1 MSVDTILGLLI
12 QFLAL
17 IILFAKLGRT
27 WFRHLGAIFIA
38 MAILYH
44 GVGEILISLFSGEN
58 PYRPLF
64 DTSYVGP
71 FVLMVSAAI
80 LLFTI
85 AYVSALGQRTK
96 APIPSDTPDA
106 AITKRVFN
114 YKLMALITL
123 PLLLLTLS
131 GQGYG
136 SNGGIQGGGVATTL
150 GLSQQFF
157 ILGLVFAGFGFVMRF
172 GSRWILPVVILQ
184 SAFLAFTGQRLVI
197 IFGVLMLIF
206 ALTKF
211 GIKPKRRDVVIGL
224 TVLLLFA
231 WAITAARGAEGRFNT
246 TSRTSIRLSFLTT
259 GMENLFSATTW
270 QQIAFTLGYRLDGN
284 SYGAMELQA
293 LRSGANSVGLTPL
306 KNDVLLA
313 IPSFLNPNKD
323 SGDIGNRVEKN
334 YLEEHLPIP
343 ELLIGDTGTYLDIL
357 PTQLGGLLGILGEG
371 GMLAAALFLG
381 FMFAMLDRWLHRNLG
396 PVRMLLSLGALYC
409 VLDYEGSW
417 DTWTTT
423 MRGTMTLVILVGSL
437 LGVHRLVVLG
447 ANRHV
452 VTYNLLEDDGNLM
465 K

>member
-1 MSVDTILGLLI
+1 MAADTILGLLI

-17 IILFAKLGRT
+17 LILFSKLGRT
-27 WFRHLGAIFIA
+27 WFRHLGAIFIL

-44 GVGEILISLFSGEN
+44 GVGEILISIFPGDN

-64 DTSYVGP
+64 DTSFVGP
-71 FVLMVSAAI
+71 FVLIVSTAI

-85 AYVSALGQRTK
+85 AYVFALGQRTK
-96 APIPSDTPDA
+96 APIPPDSPEA

-114 YKLMALITL
+114 YKLMALVTL

-136 SNGGIQGGGVATTL
+136 SNGGIQGTGVGTIL

-157 ILGLVFAGFGFVMRF
+157 ILGLVLAGFGFVMHF
-172 GSRWILPVVILQ
+172 GSRWILSVALVE
-184 SAFLAFTGQRLVI
+184 SVFLALTGQRLVI
-197 IFGVLMLIF
+197 VFGVLMLIF
-206 ALTKF
+206 ALAEF
-211 GIKPKRRDVVIGL
+211 GVKPKRREVVIGL

-231 WAITAARGAEGRFNT
+231 WAITAARGVEGKFNT
-246 TSRTSIRLSFLTT
+246 TSGTSVRLSFLTT
-259 GMENLFSATTW
+259 GMENLFSSTTW
-270 QQIAFTLGYRLDGN
+270 HQLAFTLGYRLDGN

-293 LRSGANSVGLTPL
+293 LRSGANRVGLTPL

-323 SGDIGNRVEKN
+323 SGDIGNRNEKL
-334 YLEEHLPIP
+334 YVVEHLPIP
-343 ELLIGDTGTYLDIL
+343 ELLVGDTGTYRDIL

-381 FMFAMLDRWLHRNLG
+381 YMFAMLDRWRHRNLG

-417 DTWTTT
+417 DTWTITL
-423 MRGTMTLVILVGSL
+423 RGIMLLVVLVGGL
-437 LGVHRLVVLG
+437 LGVHRLFVLG

-452 VTYNLLEDDGNLM
+452 ATYNLLGDDGNLV